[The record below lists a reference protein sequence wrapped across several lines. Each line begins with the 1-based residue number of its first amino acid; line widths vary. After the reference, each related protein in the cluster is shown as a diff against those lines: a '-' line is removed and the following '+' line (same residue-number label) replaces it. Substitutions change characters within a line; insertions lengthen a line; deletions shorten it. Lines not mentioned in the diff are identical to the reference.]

1 MKLLHELTSSI
12 FHITNDAVG
21 SYFPIVQKFLSG
33 EKVEIEKQV
42 LELQVYQANG
52 EAIFIP
58 ENTLSAEFLSKN
70 ITDNAV
76 AILPI
81 TGPLMKSDFCGAMGM
96 QSMANVIRMLADN
109 EKVKSIVLNI
119 DSPGGSVDGTVDVGA
134 AVEYA
139 KNKKNVIAYVD
150 GLCASASYRIAVGA
164 NSIIAKQGSIIG
176 SIGTMY
182 QLVDDTEAQQKRGY
196 KLITINADA
205 SSEKNLAVDLAK
217 NGDASVLKK
226 ELLNP
231 INDLFL
237 ADVRK
242 ARPQV
247 NESALKGSTYISSK
261 AKSLGLIDEE
271 TLLPD
276 IIASEL
282 NKIESKKSSMKFFN
296 KLAQFLG
303 LEQMSEQTQLNAE
316 QLEKLEGM
324 QEMHLNAIAERE
336 ATIEQQ
342 LNTIQSK
349 ENEIEDLKQELEAL
363 KKAPSVLPTQ
373 TTGES
378 TAIKKDFSHVKEP
391 TIKAFFEKTFNNN

>member
-1 MKLLHELTSSI
+1 
-12 FHITNDAVG
+12 
-21 SYFPIVQKFLSG
+21 
-33 EKVEIEKQV
+33 
-42 LELQVYQANG
+42 
-52 EAIFIP
+52 
-58 ENTLSAEFLSKN
+58 
-70 ITDNAV
+70 
-76 AILPI
+76 
-81 TGPLMKSDFCGAMGM
+81 
-96 QSMANVIRMLADN
+96 MANVIRILADN

-139 KNKKNVIAYVD
+139 KSKKNVIAYVD
-150 GLCASASYRIAVGA
+150 GLCASASYRIAVNA

-231 INDLFL
+231 INNLFL

-271 TLLPD
+271 ALLPD

-282 NKIESKKSSMKFFN
+282 NKSKKSSMKFFN

-349 ENEIEDLKQELEAL
+349 ENEIEDLKQELETL
-363 KKAPSVLPTQ
+363 KQAPGVLPTQ
-373 TTGES
+373 TKGES

-391 TIKAFFEKTFNNN
+391 GIKEFFEKTFNN